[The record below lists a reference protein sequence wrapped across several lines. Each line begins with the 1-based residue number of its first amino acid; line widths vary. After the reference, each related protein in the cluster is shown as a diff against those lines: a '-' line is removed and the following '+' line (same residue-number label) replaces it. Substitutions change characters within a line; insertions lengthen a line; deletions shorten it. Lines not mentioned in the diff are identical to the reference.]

1 MMWPSTI
8 VECDRYVYS
17 GHDVRGSLL
26 QVGTETAA
34 GTAARF
40 GVRQLT
46 WEIVQVLFVRMEEGV
61 LVDAVGQA
69 ERVKLPSLG
78 RGVVGRR
85 VDVVCR
91 TERALCVR
99 EERVQGHGSVCCC
112 TKASRR

>member
-17 GHDVRGSLL
+17 RHDVRGSLL

-46 WEIVQVLFVRMEEGV
+46 WEIVHVRYLFEWKKECWLMRSGELNE
-61 LVDAVGQA
+61 
-69 ERVKLPSLG
+69 
-78 RGVVGRR
+78 
-85 VDVVCR
+85 
-91 TERALCVR
+91 
-99 EERVQGHGSVCCC
+99 
-112 TKASRR
+112 